1 MKYLKVKSL
10 LTFVVVLFYACETN
24 EDDLMQPFATGTV
37 FPEITEV
44 NSSFFNSF
52 DFDNAFIDFTVDV
65 DTEIAE
71 SITIEKTFNGVT
83 TIIGE
88 YTEVPANIQVTAEEA
103 VADLD
108 NVSVGDL
115 EVGDIFTFEIIVNSK
130 NGLRTRS
137 NVLLNASVACLS
149 SLEGVYACT
158 ANGQS
163 TDSGP
168 GPDENPAVDFKYEVT
183 LTATETNGIYEI
195 SDFSGGLYELWYDI
209 YGIGGDSPGQISD
222 VCNTISYTN
231 TKGPFGSNIT
241 GGGSVDPDTGIIT
254 IDGENVFG
262 DTWTLVLEPK

>member
-1 MKYLKVKSL
+1 MKYIKYKSILAL
-10 LTFVVVLFYACETN
+10 LLVFLYGCETN
-24 EDDLMQPFATGTV
+24 EDDLMQPYATGTV

-52 DFDNAFIDFTVDV
+52 DFDNAYIDFTVDV

-71 SITIEKTFNGVT
+71 SVTIEKTFGGVT
-83 TIIGE
+83 TIVGE
-88 YTEVPANIQVTAEEA
+88 YTTVPANIKVTAEEA
-103 VADLD
+103 VADVEG
-108 NVSVGDL
+108 VSVDDL
-115 EVGDIFTFEIIVNSK
+115 EVGDIFTFEVIVTSK

-137 NVLLNASVACLS
+137 NVLLNASVACKS
-149 SLEGVYACT
+149 SLEGVYMCI

-163 TDSGP
+163 TDDGP
-168 GPDENPAVDFKYEVT
+168 GPDENPAVDYAYEVT
-183 LTATETNGIYEI
+183 LTATATNGIYEM

-222 VCNTISYTN
+222 VCNSISYTN

-241 GGGSVDPDTGIIT
+241 GSGAVDPSTGIIT

-262 DTWTLVLEPK
+262 DTWTLVLELK